1 MFLACTCFCP
11 KRLAGAARKP
21 ENSFC
26 KMASFA
32 GGGPQL
38 ALTAGT
44 KPHSPGVANKARRS
58 LEQHTRGCETEGVV
72 AIGASAGVIEAL
84 TELAAGLPSDLPF
97 AVMVAVHLQVRRHE
111 QVWR

>member
-1 MFLACTCFCP
+1 
-11 KRLAGAARKP
+11 
-21 ENSFC
+21 
-26 KMASFA
+26 MA
-32 GGGPQL
+32 QL
-38 ALTAGT
+38 AAFE
-44 KPHSPGVANKARRS
+44 PAVARRRGVGLGFLRFGTAS
-58 LEQHTRGCETEGVV
+58 PLLAAVAFFGLRGGRVIAMNCSMSGDTTKFGTTYGGCETEGVV

>member
-1 MFLACTCFCP
+1 M
-11 KRLAGAARKP
+11 
-21 ENSFC
+21 
-26 KMASFA
+26 
-32 GGGPQL
+32 
-38 ALTAGT
+38 
-44 KPHSPGVANKARRS
+44 
-58 LEQHTRGCETEGVV
+58 EQHTGGCETEGVV